1 MEVKGYKTTLLK
13 STQYKKLVPIAL
25 QFTNFD
31 KDWRLKKETKVYSR
45 FLILKKIRKNILLPD
60 YMVGVGKT
68 HKPTQTTQ
76 INTDLQ
82 KDTL

>member
-45 FLILKKIRKNILLPD
+45 FLIEKKSEFFYMHFYD
-60 YMVGVGKT
+60 YMDHEVAKEF
-68 HKPTQTTQ
+68 
-76 INTDLQ
+76 
-82 KDTL
+82 